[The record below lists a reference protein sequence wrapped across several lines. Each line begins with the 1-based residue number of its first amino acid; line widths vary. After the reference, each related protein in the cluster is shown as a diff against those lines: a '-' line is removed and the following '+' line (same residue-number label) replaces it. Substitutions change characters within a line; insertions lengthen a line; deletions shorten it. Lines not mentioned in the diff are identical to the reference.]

1 MKYISLFLLF
11 SILAFSANSQSIT
24 VAQNPDHSGFNTTTF
39 PSKNA
44 TISVLNSS
52 IQFAE
57 EQIFDPASWAISNQ
71 KSKLSFLMRRE
82 ALLLNSFDG
91 NGVKLIEKEL
101 EFFDPSD
108 NTLQVYQFDD
118 GRLIVRDNVASFTF
132 FDAKGEQIY
141 VISNTSQSMD
151 GERESQL
158 SSDEAGRTIVLY
170 NPVIAY
176 GSDTGSRARMVFG
189 ENHFETLF
197 NSTDREI
204 KSLNVSDDGAFVSM
218 IVTTGSSDEIL
229 IFDRFGNEIFRL
241 EPDDQVRGVTL
252 TKNATHLTT
261 FAGNRMQVYEILSG
275 DRIGS
280 ASSQATIV
288 YAEYLPE
295 DDVILGLGGSLS
307 NTGVI
312 ASPTVTA
319 VHIGRRQIARE
330 QVDLPLSQ
338 FKDGSIGFTR
348 NSSGRYTV
356 NGMNREIEIRVGF

>member
-11 SILAFSANSQSIT
+11 SFLAYSGNSQSIT
-24 VAQNPDHSGFNTTTF
+24 VTQNPDHTGFNTTTF
-39 PSKNA
+39 PTKNG
-44 TISVLNSS
+44 TVSFLNGS

-57 EQIFDPASWAISNQ
+57 EQMFDPASWAISHQ

-82 ALLLNSFDG
+82 ALLLNSFDDR
-91 NGVKLIEKEL
+91 GVRLIEKEL
-101 EFFDPSD
+101 EFFDPAD
-108 NTLQVYQFDD
+108 NTLQVYQFND
-118 GRLIVRDNVASFTF
+118 GRTVVRDNVASFTF
-132 FDAKGEQIY
+132 FDAKGEQVY

-158 SSDEAGRTIVLY
+158 SSDKAGRTIVLY

-176 GSDTGSRARMVFG
+176 GSGTGSRARMVFG

-197 NSTDREI
+197 NSTEREI
-204 KSLNVSDDGAFVSM
+204 KSLNVSDDGVYVAM

-229 IFDRFGNEIFRL
+229 IFDRFGNQIFRL
-241 EPDDQVRGVTL
+241 EPDDQVRGVSL

-275 DRIGS
+275 ERIGS

-288 YAEYLPE
+288 YAEYVPE
-295 DDVILGLGGSLS
+295 DDIILGLGGSLS

-338 FKDGSIGFTR
+338 LHAGSIGFTR
-348 NSSGRYTV
+348 NSSGTYSV
-356 NGMNREIEIRVGF
+356 NGMNREIEIRVRF

>member
-11 SILAFSANSQSIT
+11 PLLAFTASAQSIT
-24 VAQNPDHSGFNTTTF
+24 VTHNPDHSGFNTTTF
-39 PSKNA
+39 PSKNG
-44 TISVLNSS
+44 TVSVLNGS
-52 IQFAE
+52 IQFAG
-57 EQIFDPASWAISNQ
+57 EQFFDPASWAISNQ
-71 KSKLSFLMRRE
+71 RSKLSFLMRRE
-82 ALLLNSFDG
+82 ALLLNSFDD

-108 NTLQVYQFDD
+108 NTLKVYQFDD
-118 GRLIVRDNVASFTF
+118 GRAVVRDNVASFTF
-132 FDAKGEQIY
+132 FDAKGEQVY
-141 VISNTSQSMD
+141 VISNTSQSVD

-158 SSDEAGRTIVLY
+158 SSDKAGRTIVLY

-189 ENHFETLF
+189 ENHLETLF
-197 NSTDREI
+197 SSTEREI
-204 KSLNVSDDGAFVSM
+204 KSLNVSDDGAYVSM
-218 IVTTGSSDEIL
+218 IVTTGSTDEIL
-229 IFDRFGNEIFRL
+229 VFDRFGNQIFSL
-241 EPDDQVRGVTL
+241 IPDDQVRGVTL
-252 TKNATHLTT
+252 TRNATHLTT

-307 NTGVI
+307 NTGII

-330 QVDLPLSQ
+330 QVDLPLAQ
-338 FKDGSIGFTR
+338 LHKGSISFTR

-356 NGMNREIEIRVGF
+356 NGMNREIEIKVGF